1 MGCIFP
7 LSVLKNMEKERK
19 QTKTEQKIEKKK
31 KKVWFKTEKGVVCT
45 SVSSSARSCLK
56 EMLWDTS
63 LYPIA
68 CSIV

>member
-19 QTKTEQKIEKKK
+19 QTKTENWKEKK